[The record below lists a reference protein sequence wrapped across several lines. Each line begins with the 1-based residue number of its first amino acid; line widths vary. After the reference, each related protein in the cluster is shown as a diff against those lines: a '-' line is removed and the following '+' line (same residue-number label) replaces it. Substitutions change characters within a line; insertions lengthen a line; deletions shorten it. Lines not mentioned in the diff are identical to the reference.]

1 MQNHLQRQKTGPS
14 QRQLRVGELLRRR
27 LCDIFTRDDIG
38 GVEFDA
44 RLITITQVDTSP
56 DLRQATAYIMPLG
69 GANLEQVTQALNQ
82 LAPQLRGA
90 MSKGLRLKYV
100 PQLVFKPDTS
110 FANAE
115 TMDALFARA
124 DVRRDIAPELTA
136 EQNEQKKQES
146 DNGKTS

>member
-14 QRQLRVGELLRRR
+14 QRQLRVGELFRRR

-38 GVEFDA
+38 GAEFDA
-44 RLITITQVDTSP
+44 RLITVTQVAISP

-69 GANLEQVTQALNQ
+69 GEKLEQVTQALNQ

-90 MSKGLRLKYV
+90 MSKGLRLKYA

-115 TMDALFARA
+115 TLDALFARA

-136 EQNEQKKQES
+136 KQKKQEG